1 VNLPLSR
8 AVLAGCLTALQ
19 WMLWVTA
26 ALLAALFVVAAVHH
40 RGESPLRP
48 IAAGIVACV
57 VGGWACGRI
66 ARRVEGDRAD

>member
-1 VNLPLSR
+1 MSLPLSR
-8 AVLAGCLTALQ
+8 AVLAGCLVALQ

-26 ALLAALFVVAAVHH
+26 ALLAALFVVAVAHH

-57 VGGWACGRI
+57 AGGWACGRI